1 MIFKYLIFILNALC
15 AQDSLFWF
23 DMTSVKDPIPTA
35 PKVLD
40 IIHGTTQLKKLDSL
54 KNIRAT
60 TRNGFRIQLYETSSS
75 EKANNIFKKYNQK
88 MADSLYV
95 IFDAPLYKIHY
106 GNYIKKYEAEN
117 IKKKLRQ
124 KGFKNIWIV
133 RSRIEN

>member
-54 KNIRAT
+54 KILELLLAT
-60 TRNGFRIQLYETSSS
+60 DFVSNYMKHPLPKKQIIFLKSITRKWRIPCT
-75 EKANNIFKKYNQK
+75 
-88 MADSLYV
+88 
-95 IFDAPLYKIHY
+95 
-106 GNYIKKYEAEN
+106 
-117 IKKKLRQ
+117 
-124 KGFKNIWIV
+124 
-133 RSRIEN
+133 

>member
-23 DMTSVKDPIPTA
+23 DMTSVKDPIPIA

-60 TRNGFRIQLYETSSS
+60 TKRISYP
-75 EKANNIFKKYNQK
+75 I
-88 MADSLYV
+88 
-95 IFDAPLYKIHY
+95 I
-106 GNYIKKYEAEN
+106 
-117 IKKKLRQ
+117 
-124 KGFKNIWIV
+124 
-133 RSRIEN
+133 